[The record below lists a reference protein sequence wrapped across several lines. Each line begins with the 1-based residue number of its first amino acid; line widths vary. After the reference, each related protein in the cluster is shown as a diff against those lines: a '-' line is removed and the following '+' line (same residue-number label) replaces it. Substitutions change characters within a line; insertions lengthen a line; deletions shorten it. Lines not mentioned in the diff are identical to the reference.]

1 MSSLIPLHFDRF
13 DVRMVMRGNVP
24 WWVLADVC
32 SVLEI
37 ANPRNA
43 AQRLEEYQKGVHT
56 MDTLGG
62 PQDLVI
68 VNEAGIYALAL
79 NSRKPEAKAFGR
91 WLFTE
96 VLPSIRKHGSYPPP
110 PEPETLPALPAP
122 LAVLETRPAR
132 FLQECERL
140 AAEHGAPV
148 EALFEHIV
156 SPAQFKA
163 MRRGAG
169 DLDKLL
175 TREMRWV
182 GFMNMGMDLAYVMA
196 GQRSLP
202 IPD

>member
-1 MSSLIPLHFDRF
+1 MI
-13 DVRMVMRGNVP
+13 MRGNVP
-24 WWVLADVC
+24 WWVGVD
-32 SVLEI
+32 
-37 ANPRNA
+37 A
-43 AQRLEEYQKGVHT
+43 ARMLGIVKAYQALDRLEDYERGTYIIGTPSGDQE
-56 MDTLGG
+56 M
-62 PQDLVI
+62 I
-68 VNEAGIYALAL
+68 IINESGMYSLIL
-79 NSRKPEAKAFGR
+79 NSRKPIAKTFKR
-91 WLFTE
+91 WLTTE
-96 VLPSIRKHGSYPPP
+96 VLPSIRIHGSYPPP

-140 AAEHGAPV
+140 AAMHGAPV